1 MTGVGAA
8 PRPAL
13 HRSMVRITV
22 AASASTHTPDVDLG
36 SLDFW
41 ATPAEERDRYF
52 ADLRRDAPISR
63 HQPPE
68 DIMGLPDQERMSYW
82 AIVRYEDVRRISRD
96 PETFCSGQGTQFA
109 DAPPEF
115 LEASLS
121 FLAMDAPRHTKLRGL
136 VSAAFTPRQVV
147 RIEEGI
153 RVNARRIVA
162 EAAPSGGGDFVELI
176 AKRLPLVTISDM
188 IGVPEADRERVVA
201 AADLLVTTSD
211 PEAFGERPP
220 IEVLGEALW
229 TLTSFA
235 TELAAHRQ
243 QHPEDDL
250 MTALVQAEVDGE
262 RLTHAEIAAF
272 FVLLSVAGNDT
283 TRHTTSHAMR
293 ALSVYPDQ
301 RALLMEDLDE
311 HLPAA
316 VEEFVRWASPV
327 MTFRRTTTRQ
337 VELHGQHLPAGE
349 KVVLFYHS
357 GNRDEQAFE
366 DPWRFDVKRDPNRH
380 LGFGGGGPHYCLGA
394 SLARTQLRSIF
405 GELLRVIPDIEVR
418 EPELLRS
425 AFIHGVKRMDC
436 SFTPRA

>member
-1 MTGVGAA
+1 
-8 PRPAL
+8 
-13 HRSMVRITV
+13 V
-22 AASASTHTPDVDLG
+22 AVSGSPHTPEVDLG

-41 ATPAEERDRYF
+41 GRPAEERDSYF
-52 ADLRRDAPISR
+52 AELRRVAPISR

-82 AIVRYEDVRRISRD
+82 AVVRYEDVRRISRD
-96 PETFCSGQGTQFA
+96 PEAYCSGQGTQFT

-136 VSAAFTPRQVV
+136 VSAAFTPRQVA

-153 RVNARRIVA
+153 RVNAQRIVA
-162 EAAPSGGGDFVELI
+162 EAAPSGGGDFVELV

-188 IGVPEADRERVVA
+188 IGVPDADRERVVA

-220 IEVLGEALW
+220 VEVLGEALW

-235 TELAAHRQ
+235 TELAAHRENS
-243 QHPEDDL
+243 PEDDL

-293 ALSVYPDQ
+293 ALTVHPEQ

-311 HLPAA
+311 RLPTA

-327 MTFRRTTTRQ
+327 MTFRRTTTRE
-337 VELHGQHLPAGE
+337 VEIHGERLPPGE
-349 KVVLFYHS
+349 KVVLFYNS
-357 GNRDEQAFE
+357 ANRDDRAFE
-366 DPWRFDVKRDPNRH
+366 DPWRFDVTRDPNRH
-380 LGFGGGGPHYCLGA
+380 VGFGGGGPHYCLGA
-394 SLARTQLRSIF
+394 SLARSQLRSIF
-405 GELLRVIPDIEVR
+405 GELLRVVPDIEAR

-436 SFTPRA
+436 SFSARA

>member
-1 MTGVGAA
+1 
-8 PRPAL
+8 
-13 HRSMVRITV
+13 
-22 AASASTHTPDVDLG
+22 
-36 SLDFW
+36 
-41 ATPAEERDRYF
+41 
-52 ADLRRDAPISR
+52 
-63 HQPPE
+63 
-68 DIMGLPDQERMSYW
+68 LPDQGRQSYW

-96 PETFCSGQGTQFA
+96 PETFCSGHGTQFV

-136 VSAAFTPRQVV
+136 VSRAFTPRQVA

-153 RVNARRIVA
+153 QRNARELVERVA
-162 EAAPSGGGDFVELI
+162 PTGGGDFVELI
-176 AKRLPLVTISDM
+176 AKQLPLITISDM

-211 PEAFGERPP
+211 PEAFGDRPP

-229 TLTSFA
+229 TLTAFA
-235 TELAAHRQ
+235 KELAAHRERN
-243 QHPEDDL
+243 PGDDL
-250 MTALVQAEVDGE
+250 MTGLVQAEVDGE
-262 RLTHAEIAAF
+262 RLTHDEIGAF

-293 ALSVYPDQ
+293 ALTLNPDQ
-301 RALLMEDLDE
+301 RACLVEDLDE
-311 HLPAA
+311 RLPTA

-327 MTFRRTTTRQ
+327 LTFRRTTTRE
-337 VELHGQHLPAGE
+337 VEIHGQVLPPEE

-357 GNRDEQAFE
+357 ANRDERAFK
-366 DPWRFDVKRDPNRH
+366 DPWHFHVTRDPNRH

-405 GELLRVIPDIEVR
+405 GELLRVVPDIEAG

-425 AFIHGVKRMDC
+425 AFVHGVKRMDC
-436 SFTPRA
+436 SFTARG

>member
-1 MTGVGAA
+1 VAVSESQHA
-8 PRPAL
+8 PQP
-13 HRSMVRITV
+13 
-22 AASASTHTPDVDLG
+22 DLG

-41 ATPAEERDRYF
+41 GRPAEERDRYF
-52 ADLRRDAPISR
+52 AELRRDAPLSR

-82 AIVRYEDVRRISRD
+82 AVVRHKDVRRISRNQA
-96 PETFCSGQGTQFA
+96 TFCSGRGTQFA
-109 DAPPEF
+109 DAPPQF
-115 LEASLS
+115 LEASQS

-136 VSAAFTPRQVV
+136 VSSAFTPRQVA
-147 RIEEGI
+147 RIEDGI
-153 RVNARRIVA
+153 RINARRIVA
-162 EAAPSGGGDFVELI
+162 EAAPTGGGDFVELI

-188 IGVPEADRERVVA
+188 IGVPHADRERVVA

-211 PEAFGERPP
+211 PEVFGERPP

-229 TLTSFA
+229 TLTTFA
-235 TELAAHRQ
+235 TELAAEREKR
-243 QHPEDDL
+243 PADDL

-262 RLTHAEIAAF
+262 RLTHAEIGAF

-293 ALSVYPDQ
+293 ALSVNPDQ
-301 RALLMEDLDE
+301 RALLMEDLDQS
-311 HLPAA
+311 LPAA

-327 MTFRRTTTRQ
+327 MTFRRTTTRE
-337 VELHGQHLPAGE
+337 VDLHGERLPAGE
-349 KVVLFYHS
+349 KVVLFYNS
-357 GNRDEQAFE
+357 ANRDEQAFE
-366 DPWRFDVKRDPNRH
+366 DPWRFDVTREPNRH
-380 LGFGGGGPHYCLGA
+380 VGFGGGGPHYCLGA

-405 GELLRVIPDIEVR
+405 GELLRVIPDIEAQ

-436 SFTPRA
+436 AFSPRA

>member
-1 MTGVGAA
+1 MAVVFAA
-8 PRPAL
+8 RE
-13 HRSMVRITV
+13 M
-22 AASASTHTPDVDLG
+22 ASTRDPQIPDVDLG
-36 SLDFW
+36 ALDFW
-41 ATPAEERDRYF
+41 GQPAEERDRYF
-52 ADLRRDAPISR
+52 ALLREERPLSQ
-63 HQPPE
+63 HEPPE
-68 DIMGLPDQERMSYW
+68 DILGLPDEGRQSYW
-82 AIVRYEDVRRISRD
+82 AVVRYEDVRAISRD
-96 PETFCSGQGTQFA
+96 PKTFCSGQGTQFG

-115 LEASLS
+115 LEASMS

-136 VSAAFTPRQVV
+136 VSAAFTPRQVA
-147 RIEEGI
+147 RIEDGI
-153 RVNARRIVA
+153 ALNAKRIVE
-162 EAAPSGGGDFVELI
+162 EAAPTGGGDFVELI

-229 TLTSFA
+229 TLTAFA
-235 TELAAHRQ
+235 KELAAHRERD
-243 QHPEDDL
+243 PGEDL
-250 MTALVQAEVDGE
+250 MTGLVQAEVDGE
-262 RLTHAEIAAF
+262 RLTHDEIAAF

-293 ALSVYPDQ
+293 ALTVNPDQ
-301 RALLMEDLDE
+301 RAALLEDPGE
-311 HLPAA
+311 RLPAA

-327 MTFRRTTTRQ
+327 LTFRRTTTRP
-337 VELHGQHLPAGE
+337 VELHGRELPTGE

-357 GNRDEQAFE
+357 ANRDERAFE
-366 DPWRFDVKRDPNRH
+366 DPWRFDIARDPNRH

-405 GELLRVIPDIEVR
+405 GELMRVMPDIEAG

-425 AFIHGVKRMDC
+425 AFVHGVKRMEC
-436 SFTPRA
+436 TFRASA

>member
-1 MTGVGAA
+1 MAVSGSAHTPEAD
-8 PRPAL
+8 PRPAVQ
-13 HRSMVRITV
+13 SI
-22 AASASTHTPDVDLG
+22 AAIDQPGAVDLG
-36 SLDFW
+36 SLEFW
-41 ATPAEERDRYF
+41 GAPAEERDRYF
-52 ADLRRDAPISR
+52 ARLRREAPISR
-63 HQPPE
+63 HEPPE
-68 DIMGLPDQERMSYW
+68 DILGLPDQGRMSYW
-82 AIVRYEDVRRISRD
+82 AIVRYEDVRAVSRD
-96 PETFCSGQGTQFA
+96 PKTFCSGEGTQFA

-115 LEASLS
+115 LEASMS

-136 VSAAFTPRQVV
+136 VSAAFTPRQVA

-153 RVNARRIVA
+153 GVSAARIVQ

-188 IGVPEADRERVVA
+188 IGVPQADRERVVA

-211 PEAFGERPP
+211 PEVFGERAPV
-220 IEVLGEALW
+220 EVIGESLW
-229 TLTSFA
+229 TLTQFA
-235 TELAAHRQ
+235 TELAAHRERN
-243 QHPEDDL
+243 PGDDL

-293 ALSVYPDQ
+293 ALSTHPDQ
-301 RALLMEDLDE
+301 RALLMEDLDGR
-311 HLPAA
+311 LALA

-327 MTFRRTTTRQ
+327 LSFRRTTTHE
-337 VELHGQHLPAGE
+337 VELHGERLAPGE

-357 GNRDEQAFE
+357 ANRDEEAFA
-366 DPWRFDVKRDPNRH
+366 DPWRFDVTRDPNRH

-405 GELLRVIPDIEVR
+405 GELLRQVPDIEAS

-436 SFTPRA
+436 SFRARA

>member
-1 MTGVGAA
+1 LTPVE
-8 PRPAL
+8 
-13 HRSMVRITV
+13 
-22 AASASTHTPDVDLG
+22 ASQGPSETDADLG

-41 ATPAEERDRYF
+41 GMPAQERDRYF
-52 ADLRRDAPISR
+52 AELRRDAPISR

-68 DIMGLPDQERMSYW
+68 DILGLPDQGRMSYW
-82 AIVRYEDVRRISRD
+82 AIVRYDDVRRISRD
-96 PETFCSGQGTQFA
+96 PATFCSGQGTQFA

-136 VSAAFTPRQVV
+136 VSSAFTPRQVA

-153 RVNARRIVA
+153 RVNARAIVA
-162 EAAPSGGGDFVELI
+162 DAAPTGGGDFVELI

-188 IGVPEADRERVVA
+188 IGVPDGDRERVVA

-235 TELAAHRQ
+235 TELAAHRER
-243 QHPEDDL
+243 HPDDDL
-250 MTALVQAEVDGE
+250 MTALVQAEIDGE

-283 TRHTTSHAMR
+283 TRHTTAHAMR
-293 ALSVYPDQ
+293 ALTVNPDQ
-301 RALLMEDLDE
+301 RSLLMGDLDDRM
-311 HLPAA
+311 PAA

-327 MTFRRTTTRQ
+327 LTFRRTTTRE
-337 VELHGQHLPAGE
+337 VDLHGERLPTGE

-357 GNRDEQAFE
+357 ANRDDRAFE
-366 DPWRFDVKRDPNRH
+366 DPWRFDLTRDPNRH

-394 SLARTQLRSIF
+394 SLARTQLRALF
-405 GELLRVIPDIEVR
+405 GELLRVVPDIEAS

-436 SFTPRA
+436 AFTARA

>member
-1 MTGVGAA
+1 
-8 PRPAL
+8 
-13 HRSMVRITV
+13 V
-22 AASASTHTPDVDLG
+22 AVSESRHVPFGDLG

-41 ATPAEERDRYF
+41 GRPAEERDLYF
-52 ADLRRDAPISR
+52 AELRRDAPISR

-68 DIMGLPDQERMSYW
+68 DIMGVSDQERMSYW
-82 AIVRYEDVRRISRD
+82 AIVRYEDVRSISRD
-96 PETFCSGQGTQFA
+96 PETFCSGRGTQFA

-115 LEASLS
+115 LEASMS

-136 VSAAFTPRQVV
+136 VSSAFTPRQVARV
-147 RIEEGI
+147 EDGI
-153 RVNARRIVA
+153 RVNARKIVA
-162 EAAPSGGGDFVELI
+162 EAAPTGGGDFVELV

-188 IGVPEADRERVVA
+188 IGVPPADRERVVA

-211 PEAFGERPP
+211 PEAFGDRPP
-220 IEVLGEALW
+220 IEVVGEALW

-235 TELAAHRQ
+235 TELAAERERR
-243 QHPEDDL
+243 PADDL

-293 ALSVYPDQ
+293 ALSVNPEQ
-301 RALLMEDLDE
+301 RAVLIEDLDE
-311 HLPAA
+311 RLPVA

-327 MTFRRTTTRQ
+327 MTFRRTTTRE
-337 VELHGQHLPAGE
+337 VEVHGQRLPAGE
-349 KVVLFYHS
+349 KVVLFYNS
-357 GNRDEQAFE
+357 ANRDEQAFA
-366 DPWRFDVKRDPNRH
+366 DPWRFDVTREPNRH

-405 GELLRVIPDIEVR
+405 GELMRVLPDIEVE

-425 AFIHGVKRMDC
+425 AFIHGVKRMRC
-436 SFTPRA
+436 TFKPRT

>member
-1 MTGVGAA
+1 M
-8 PRPAL
+8 
-13 HRSMVRITV
+13 
-22 AASASTHTPDVDLG
+22 AASESLHSPEVDLG

-41 ATPAEERDRYF
+41 GKPAEERDRYF
-52 ADLRRDAPISR
+52 AELRRDAPISL
-63 HQPPE
+63 HEPPE
-68 DIMGLPDQERMSYW
+68 DVLGLPDQGRMSYW
-82 AIVRYEDVRRISRD
+82 AIVRYDDVRRISRG
-96 PETFCSGQGTQFA
+96 PATFCSGQGTQFA

-136 VSAAFTPRQVV
+136 VSAAFTPRQVA

-153 RVNARRIVA
+153 RVNARTIVA
-162 EAAPSGGGDFVELI
+162 DAAPSGGGDFVELI

-188 IGVPEADRERVVA
+188 IGVPDSDRERVVA

-235 TELAAHRQ
+235 TELAAHRER
-243 QHPEDDL
+243 HPDDDL

-283 TRHTTSHAMR
+283 TRHTTAHAMR
-293 ALSVYPDQ
+293 ALSVNPDQ

-311 HLPAA
+311 RMPAA

-327 MTFRRTTTRQ
+327 LTFRRTTTRE
-337 VELHGQHLPAGE
+337 VELHGERLPAGE

-357 GNRDEQAFE
+357 ANRDDQAFD
-366 DPWRFDVKRDPNRH
+366 DPWRFDLTRDPNRH

-394 SLARTQLRSIF
+394 SLARTQLRALF
-405 GELLRVIPDIEVR
+405 GELLRVVPDIEAS

-436 SFTPRA
+436 AFTARA

>member
-1 MTGVGAA
+1 VAVSESPQA
-8 PRPAL
+8 P
-13 HRSMVRITV
+13 HR
-22 AASASTHTPDVDLG
+22 DLG

-41 ATPAEERDRYF
+41 GRPAEERDRYF
-52 ADLRRDAPISR
+52 AELRRDAPISR

-68 DIMGLPDQERMSYW
+68 DILGLPDQERMSYW
-82 AIVRYEDVRRISRD
+82 AVVRYEDVRRISRD
-96 PETFCSGQGTQFA
+96 AETFCSGEGTQFA

-115 LEASLS
+115 LEASQS

-136 VSAAFTPRQVV
+136 VSSAFTPRQVA
-147 RIEEGI
+147 RIEDEI

-162 EAAPSGGGDFVELI
+162 EAAPTGGGDFVDLV

-188 IGVPEADRERVVA
+188 IGVPRADREHVVA
-201 AADLLVTTSD
+201 AADLLVTASD

-229 TLTSFA
+229 TLTTFA
-235 TELAAHRQ
+235 TELAAEREKR
-243 QHPEDDL
+243 PADDL

-262 RLTHAEIAAF
+262 HLTHAEIAAF

-293 ALSVYPDQ
+293 ALSVNPDQ
-301 RALLMEDLDE
+301 RAVLMEDLDQR
-311 HLPAA
+311 LPVA

-327 MTFRRTTTRQ
+327 MTFRRTTTRE
-337 VELHGQHLPAGE
+337 VELHGERLPAGE
-349 KVVLFYHS
+349 KVVLFYNS
-357 GNRDEQAFE
+357 ANRDEQAFA
-366 DPWRFDVKRDPNRH
+366 DPWRFDVTREPNRH
-380 LGFGGGGPHYCLGA
+380 VGFGGGGPHYCLGA

-405 GELLRVIPDIEVR
+405 GELMRVIPDIEAQ

-425 AFIHGVKRMDC
+425 AFIHGVKRMEC
-436 SFTPRA
+436 TFSPRA

>member
-1 MTGVGAA
+1 VAVSGSPHA
-8 PRPAL
+8 P
-13 HRSMVRITV
+13 HQ
-22 AASASTHTPDVDLG
+22 DLG

-41 ATPAEERDRYF
+41 GRPAEERDRYF
-52 ADLRRDAPISR
+52 AKLRRDAPISR

-68 DIMGLPDQERMSYW
+68 DIMGLPDQGRMSYW

-136 VSAAFTPRQVV
+136 VSSAFTPRQVA
-147 RIEEGI
+147 RIEDGI

-162 EAAPSGGGDFVELI
+162 EAAPTGGGDFVDLV
-176 AKRLPLVTISDM
+176 ARRLPLVTISDM
-188 IGVPEADRERVVA
+188 IGVPQADRERVVA
-201 AADLLVTTSD
+201 AVDLLVTTSD

-220 IEVLGEALW
+220 IQVLGEALW
-229 TLTSFA
+229 TLTTFA
-235 TELAAHRQ
+235 TELAAQREKR
-243 QHPEDDL
+243 PADDL

-293 ALSVYPDQ
+293 ALSVNPDQ
-301 RALLMEDLDE
+301 RAVLMEDLDE
-311 HLPAA
+311 RLPAA

-327 MTFRRTTTRQ
+327 MTFRRTTTREL
-337 VELHGQHLPAGE
+337 ELHGERLPAGE
-349 KVVLFYHS
+349 KVVLFYNS
-357 GNRDEQAFE
+357 ANRDEQAFE
-366 DPWRFDVKRDPNRH
+366 DPWRFDVTREPNRH

-405 GELLRVIPDIEVR
+405 AELLRVIPDIEAQ

-436 SFTPRA
+436 TFSPRA

>member
-1 MTGVGAA
+1 
-8 PRPAL
+8 
-13 HRSMVRITV
+13 V
-22 AASASTHTPDVDLG
+22 AVSESRHVPFGDLG

-41 ATPAEERDRYF
+41 GRPAEERDLYF
-52 ADLRRDAPISR
+52 AELRRDAPISR

-68 DIMGLPDQERMSYW
+68 DIMGVSDQERMSYW
-82 AIVRYEDVRRISRD
+82 AIVRYEDVRSISRD
-96 PETFCSGQGTQFA
+96 PETFCSGRGTQFA

-115 LEASLS
+115 LEASMS

-136 VSAAFTPRQVV
+136 VSSAFTPRQVARV
-147 RIEEGI
+147 EDGI
-153 RVNARRIVA
+153 RVNARKIVA
-162 EAAPSGGGDFVELI
+162 EAAPTGGGDFVELV

-188 IGVPEADRERVVA
+188 IGVPPADRERVVA

-211 PEAFGERPP
+211 PEAFGDRPP
-220 IEVLGEALW
+220 IEVVGEALW

-235 TELAAHRQ
+235 TELAAERERR
-243 QHPEDDL
+243 PADDL

-293 ALSVYPDQ
+293 ALSVNPDQ
-301 RALLMEDLDE
+301 RAVLIEDLDE
-311 HLPAA
+311 RLPVA

-327 MTFRRTTTRQ
+327 MTFRRTTMRE
-337 VELHGQHLPAGE
+337 VEVHGQRLPAGE
-349 KVVLFYHS
+349 KVVLFYNS
-357 GNRDEQAFE
+357 ANRDEQAFA
-366 DPWRFDVKRDPNRH
+366 DPWRFDVTREPNRH

-405 GELLRVIPDIEVR
+405 GELMRVLPDIEVE

-425 AFIHGVKRMDC
+425 AFIHGVKRMRC
-436 SFTPRA
+436 TFKPRT

>member
-1 MTGVGAA
+1 VVVSGS
-8 PRPAL
+8 P
-13 HRSMVRITV
+13 
-22 AASASTHTPDVDLG
+22 HTPEVDLG

-41 ATPAEERDRYF
+41 GRPAEERDQYF
-52 ADLRRDAPISR
+52 AELRRDAPISR

-68 DIMGLPDQERMSYW
+68 DIMELPDQERMSYW

-96 PETFCSGQGTQFA
+96 PESFCSGKGTQFA

-136 VSAAFTPRQVV
+136 VSAAFTPRQVA

-176 AKRLPLVTISDM
+176 AKQLPLVTISDM
-188 IGVPEADRERVVA
+188 IGVPEPDRERVVA
-201 AADLLVTTSD
+201 AADLLVTASD
-211 PEAFGERPP
+211 PEAFGDRPP
-220 IEVLGEALW
+220 VEVLGEALW

-235 TELAAHRQ
+235 TELAAHREQ
-243 QHPEDDL
+243 KPADDL

-262 RLTHAEIAAF
+262 RLTHPEIAAF

-293 ALSVYPDQ
+293 ALTVHPEQ

-311 HLPAA
+311 RLPAA

-327 MTFRRTTTRQ
+327 MTFRRTTTRE
-337 VELHGQHLPAGE
+337 VELHGERLPAGE

-357 GNRDEQAFE
+357 GNRDERAFE
-366 DPWRFDVKRDPNRH
+366 DPWRFDVTRDPNRH

-405 GELLRVIPDIEVR
+405 GELLRVIPDIEAE

-436 SFTPRA
+436 SFSARA